1 MQKLKSKRSL
11 YILYIIHFHVNIM
24 WARECKKTDTHKN
37 SAKSKSEKRHHHQN
51 AIKIKIPNILNL
63 RSFNSIFPFL
73 FFPHQWSSRSFGS
86 DWFQLRFV
94 VPNRCFDS
102 ENFKMSMPK
111 PNQVAVRDLVEEAKK
126 RIVILIVCVVGL
138 SYLMSCEW
146 NETPIVILFLFN
158 FNSVFFILVSIA
170 FCFCFG
176 NHLLKFFEFI
186 IS

>member
-1 MQKLKSKRSL
+1 VSERVQT
-11 YILYIIHFHVNIM
+11 
-24 WARECKKTDTHKN
+24 KTDTHKN
-37 SAKSKSEKRHHHQN
+37 SAKSKSQKRHHHHQN

-176 NHLLKFFEFI
+176 NHLLKFLRIHNFI
-186 IS
+186 VVIALLAV